1 MGGRAGGR
9 RGHFLTLFQ
18 PRSRLEIR
26 KNSFTNRV
34 VKLWNSLTE
43 EIVTAPNTNTFK
55 ARLDRYWEDKETVYN
70 YKKGILED
78 ETE

>member
-1 MGGRAGGR
+1 M
-9 RGHFLTLFQ
+9 
-18 PRSRLEIR
+18 EIR

-55 ARLDRYWEDKETVYN
+55 ARLDRYWEDKEAVYN

-78 ETE
+78 EKE